1 MIEITEVGP
10 RDGLQNEGQIV
21 STEDKLELLKRLAQ
35 SGVQKIE
42 AVSFV
47 NPKVIPQM
55 ADAEAVMQQVP
66 RDTHVQYAGLVLSQS
81 GVERALRSNL
91 DVIHIAMATS
101 DTFNL
106 KNARRTVA
114 ESVTEISS
122 MIQEIRSAGLPVT
135 VCLGTTFGCPFE
147 GRVTLADVLH
157 IAEQFLEVGCTGV
170 TLADTVGVAN
180 PAQVSTYVSEFRER
194 FGTSVPLG
202 LHFHNTRGLGIANVY
217 AGFMAGVTQF
227 DTSIG
232 GLGGCP
238 FAPKAVGNVCTEDVV
253 NMFEEM
259 SVQTHI
265 DVHQL
270 IDTANWIEPILGHR
284 LDGMLMKAGLVRHGG
299 EVS

>member
-10 RDGLQNEGQIV
+10 RDGLQNEGHIV
-21 STEDKLELLKRLAQ
+21 STEDKLELLRRLAQ

-55 ADAEAVMQQVP
+55 ADAEAVMKQVS

-114 ESVTEISS
+114 QSVTEISL

-147 GRVTLADVLH
+147 GRVILADVLH
-157 IAEQFLEVGCTGV
+157 IAEQFLEAGCTGV
-170 TLADTVGVAN
+170 TLADTIGIAN

-284 LDGMLMKAGLVRHGG
+284 LDGMLMKV
-299 EVS
+299 